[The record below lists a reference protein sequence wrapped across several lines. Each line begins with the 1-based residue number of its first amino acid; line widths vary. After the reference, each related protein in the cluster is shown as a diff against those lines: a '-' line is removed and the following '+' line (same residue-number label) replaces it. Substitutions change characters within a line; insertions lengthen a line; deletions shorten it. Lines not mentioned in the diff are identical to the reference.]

1 MKKVILALIPALLIV
16 IILGYFSLT
25 KPVKKHFSPA
35 VDAIPQ
41 DVSFFIETQNFT
53 SLISKLSK
61 NKIWTGFLKTN
72 GFERIK
78 FYYKNTALLLENY
91 PKIKDIVSQNKVLIA
106 VRRQGKNKVDLLLI
120 ISFSSNKE
128 MRKFNHAIASAFL
141 QNQIKPQNFKYNDQK
156 VYSFKTKNETY
167 YFTFV
172 NGLFIFSPSYL
183 FLQNSLRQIASTS
196 SLNTIPEFTQIA
208 QNAGQKGSTTLYIN
222 FQNFKYAFI
231 NQLSEFGLSKSS
243 KFENFAS
250 WAAFDL
256 QLSDS
261 YVRLPGYVSVD
272 EKLTKFL
279 RIFYNVEPAKIYID
293 KILPGNTYQF
303 QTFSFDDY
311 VKFYQNYQ
319 KYLTAID
326 LNSHIQQKLKK
337 IKNQYKI
344 PLDVQIYN
352 AIGKSI
358 TLAKCKQNFNSSQV
372 YKYMIINLKSVSAMR
387 DIIKKIIISYAAQNN
402 LPAKSF
408 TVTYPGTNI
417 RIYKLPDS
425 SLFTTLYGQ
434 LANFPYQ
441 KYAFFIDDYLIL
453 TSNKKAITNFIK
465 SYTTKD
471 FLIDRQDYKKF
482 RENLTPRSN
491 IIYYTHKPF
500 ENTKIKYFLNPKSL
514 KLITSN
520 SEFFNAIENFA
531 AEFYYFDGVFISY
544 TLFNY
549 NPQVAHTKVI
559 WAKKLLSQAANK
571 PFIFINHNTG
581 EKEIFLSD
589 KSGNIYLIDRNGQLI
604 WSKNIGQ
611 PIAGNIYMVDYYQNH
626 KYQLLFNTK
635 DKIYIIDRLGNNV
648 ATFPITPPAGISTSI
663 SVFDYEHDGN
673 YRIFVPC
680 KNNRVYLYNKKG
692 QINPQWL
699 ITQTTAPLTS
709 PVQHF
714 VYKGKDYIVFAD
726 DIHTYIL
733 NRRGETRINVKKTF
747 AKASNTGFYLI
758 PQDQKHK
765 KPMFVTTTKSGK
777 LAFIDFD
784 GNVYLVKIP
793 GKFSNSHFF
802 TIKDLDAD
810 GNYEFIY
817 AQDDQV
823 FIYQEQ
829 NGKVVPYKT
838 FKAQGNINKPL
849 VLYNFGPGKIKIGF
863 VTDQNK
869 IFLIDKQTQVYPG
882 FPKDGSTQ
890 FTITKLIKNSGT
902 FNVLTGN
909 NQFLLNYKL

>member
-1 MKKVILALIPALLIV
+1 MKKVILAVIPALLIV

-25 KPVKKHFSPA
+25 RPAKKHFSPA

-53 SLISKLSK
+53 SFISKLSK
-61 NKIWTGFLKTN
+61 NKIWIDFLKTY
-72 GFERIK
+72 GFNHIK
-78 FYYKNTALLLENY
+78 FYYKNAVLLLENY
-91 PKIKDIVSQNKVLIA
+91 PKIKTLIEQNKVTIA
-106 VRRQGKNKVDLLLI
+106 VRRQGKNKVNFLII
-120 ISFSSNKE
+120 ISFNSNKDV
-128 MRKFNHAIASAFL
+128 RKFNHAIAHALF
-141 QNQIKPQNFKYNDQK
+141 QNRIKPQTLQYNDK
-156 VYSFKTKNETY
+156 TVYSFKTKDVTY

-196 SLNTIPEFTQIA
+196 SLNTIPEFNQIA
-208 QNAGQKGSTTLYIN
+208 QNAGQKGSTSLYIN
-222 FQNFKYAFI
+222 FKNFKYAFI
-231 NQLSEFGLSKSS
+231 NQLSSFGMSQFSH
-243 KFENFAS
+243 FENFAS
-250 WAAFDL
+250 WTTFDL
-256 QLSDS
+256 QISDD
-261 YVRLPGYVSVD
+261 YIRLPGYTSVD

-279 RIFYNVEPAKIYID
+279 RIFDRVEPAKVYVD
-293 KILPGNTYQF
+293 KILPSNTYEF

-319 KYLTAID
+319 KYLTAKD
-326 LNSHIQQKLKK
+326 LNTNIQIKLKQ
-337 IKNQYKI
+337 IKAKYGI
-344 PLDVQIYN
+344 ALDLQIYK

-358 TLAKCKQNFNSSQV
+358 TLAKSKQNLASQQI
-372 YKYMIINLKSVSAMR
+372 YKYMIINLKSVGSMR
-387 DIIKKIIISYAAQNN
+387 DIIKKLITSYAAKKN

-408 TVTYPGTNI
+408 TVVYPGTNI

-425 SLFTTLYGQ
+425 SLFSTLYGQ
-434 LANFPYQ
+434 LANFPFQ
-441 KYAFFIDDYLIL
+441 KYAFFIDNYLVL
-453 TSNKKAITNFIK
+453 TSNKKAISNFIK

-471 FLIDRQDYKKF
+471 FLFERQDYKKF

-491 IIYYTHKPF
+491 IIFYVHKPF
-500 ENTKIKYFLNPKSL
+500 ENTKIKYFLTPQTQ
-514 KLITSN
+514 KLLNSN

-531 AEFYYFDGVFISY
+531 AEFYYFDKVFISY
-544 TLFNY
+544 ALFNY

-559 WAKKLLSQAANK
+559 WTKKLLSQAANK

-589 KSGNIYLIDRNGQLI
+589 QAGNVYLINRNGQLL
-604 WSKNIGQ
+604 WTKNIGQ
-611 PIAGNIYMVDYYQNH
+611 PIAGNIYMIDYYQNH

-635 DKIYIIDRLGNNV
+635 DKIYILDRLGNNV
-648 ATFPITPPAGISTSI
+648 ATFPITPPAEISTSI
-663 SVFDYEHDGN
+663 SVFDYENDGN

-699 ITQTTAPLTS
+699 ITQTTAPLTT

-714 VYKGKDYIVFAD
+714 LYKGKDYIVFAD

-733 NRRGETRINVKKTF
+733 NRRGETRINVKKNF
-747 AKASNTGFYLI
+747 PKASNTKYFLI
-758 PQDQKHK
+758 PQDSKHR

-793 GKFSNSHFF
+793 GNFSNSHYF
-802 TIKDLDAD
+802 TLRDLDAD

-817 AQDDQV
+817 AQDDQIV
-823 FIYQEQ
+823 IFQEKD
-829 NGKVVPYKT
+829 GKVVPYKT
-838 FKAQGNINKPL
+838 LKVQGKINKPL
-849 VLYNFGPGKIKIGF
+849 VLYNFGKGKIKIGF

-869 IFLIDKQTQVYPG
+869 IYLIDKQTRLYPG
-882 FPKDGSTQ
+882 FPKSGSTQ
-890 FTITKLIKNSGT
+890 FTITQLIKSSN
-902 FNVLTGN
+902 FNVLVGN
-909 NQFLLNYKL
+909 GQFLLNYKL